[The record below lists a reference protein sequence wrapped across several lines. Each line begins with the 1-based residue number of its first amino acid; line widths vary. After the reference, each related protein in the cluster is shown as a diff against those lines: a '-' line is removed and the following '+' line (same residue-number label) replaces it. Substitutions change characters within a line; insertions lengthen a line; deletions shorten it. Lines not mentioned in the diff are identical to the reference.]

1 MIRIETWRV
10 AYDGLVDPAL
20 LAQLDLDHEAA
31 RRDELW
37 DAYHVDTRATEF
49 VAEVDGEP
57 VGWAVA
63 GPANHPDAQRT
74 GELYALYVLPAHWS
88 TGVGHLLL
96 AAAEEALR
104 VTGFDTA
111 VLWVLDGN
119 TRAAMF
125 YERHGWLEDGA
136 VKLDERIEIGDTD
149 VAGLNER
156 RRVRDLRTDR

>member
-20 LAQLDLDHEAA
+20 LALFDLDHEAA
-31 RRDELW
+31 RRDEHW
-37 DAYHVDTRATEF
+37 DAHHADPHATEF
-49 VAEVDGEP
+49 VAEVNGEP

-63 GPANHPDAQRT
+63 GPAHHSDEERT
-74 GELYALYVLPAHWS
+74 GELYAIYVLPTHWS
-88 TGVGHLLL
+88 TGVGHVLLE
-96 AAAEEALR
+96 AAEEALR
-104 VTGFDTA
+104 ANGFDTA

-119 TRAAMF
+119 SRAATF
-125 YERHGWLEDGA
+125 YERHGWIEDGA

-156 RRVRDLRTDR
+156 RRVRDLRSDR